1 MIKINRLVS
10 VCILNLNLNISNTYI
25 SDCLM
30 NRRNIKGDYAPSY
43 THNFM
48 IIDMDIMSSQDLLP

>member
-1 MIKINRLVS
+1 
-10 VCILNLNLNISNTYI
+10 
-25 SDCLM
+25 M